1 MMKTMNNAIDIF
13 LISFSVS
20 VHLALV
26 LHSIKML
33 FTAFLYTFFTSH
45 DYDYVGDIEYQVMF
59 SLVTF

>member
-1 MMKTMNNAIDIF
+1 MKDVPPAKKMKLELFLLMMKTMNNAIHIF

-33 FTAFLYTFFTSH
+33 FTVFLSTSF
-45 DYDYVGDIEYQVMF
+45 YK
-59 SLVTF
+59 S